1 MMQEKKTKQLEDKLK
16 VLQEE
21 YECLKKLFEIDGTDF

>member
-1 MMQEKKTKQLEDKLK
+1 MIQEKKTKQLEEKLK

-21 YECLKKLFEIDGTDF
+21 YESLKSLFQLEGTDF